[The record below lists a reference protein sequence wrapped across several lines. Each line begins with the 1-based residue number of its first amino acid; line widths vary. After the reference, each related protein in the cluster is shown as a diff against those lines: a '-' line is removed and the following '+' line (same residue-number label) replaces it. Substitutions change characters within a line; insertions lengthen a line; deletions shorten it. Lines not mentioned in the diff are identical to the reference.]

1 MITGM
6 QALADERL
14 YYRYL
19 HSLDAREVLVHYGAE
34 HVTEQPGEDG
44 TTELVHSCLIDRVEP
59 HHKHRDANPSASVNV
74 EKRKFI
80 CYASKW
86 KGDLFHLIM
95 KMEGKESFSEALL
108 AVSDLIHA
116 GPDDDETCK
125 DKLVRTMA
133 APGAYTVAPPSY
145 GESILNPWIQWTMP
159 HPYLTWRGIT
169 EEAVEML
176 HLGWDEADNRIVFPH
191 FFKGQLVG
199 FQKRAIPPGP
209 WPESAEQEP
218 KYKSS
223 LGFPKS
229 ETLYGYDFCRT
240 RGIQNMHTEVD
251 VVVVESPFSVAK
263 AYSLGIPYVLATFGA
278 KVTPNQLALLHDF
291 ASITVWFDD
300 DPAGRTGERTLLAG
314 LPVGKVRVVQPY
326 PGRDLGDC
334 STREEV
340 QTMLDSAVPGFM
352 KLAQYEAEKVWKGM
366 RTR

>member
-1 MITGM
+1 
-6 QALADERL
+6 
-14 YYRYL
+14 
-19 HSLDAREVLVHYGAE
+19 
-34 HVTEQPGEDG
+34 
-44 TTELVHSCLIDRVEP
+44 
-59 HHKHRDANPSASVNV
+59 
-74 EKRKFI
+74 
-80 CYASKW
+80 
-86 KGDLFHLIM
+86 
-95 KMEGKESFSEALL
+95 
-108 AVSDLIHA
+108 
-116 GPDDDETCK
+116 
-125 DKLVRTMA
+125 
-133 APGAYTVAPPSY
+133 
-145 GESILNPWIQWTMP
+145 
-159 HPYLTWRGIT
+159 
-169 EEAVEML
+169 
-176 HLGWDEADNRIVFPH
+176 
-191 FFKGQLVG
+191 VG
-199 FQKRAIPPGP
+199 FQKRAIPSGP